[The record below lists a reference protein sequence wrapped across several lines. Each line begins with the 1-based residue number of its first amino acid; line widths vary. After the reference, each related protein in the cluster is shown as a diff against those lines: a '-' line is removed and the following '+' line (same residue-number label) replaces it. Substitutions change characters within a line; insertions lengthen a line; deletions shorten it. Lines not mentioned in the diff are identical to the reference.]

1 MRQTTVISL
10 GLVRIAGIAQLVLGT
25 LLWTGRG
32 YQYLPVHMAIGA
44 LLVLGLWTI
53 AVVSLTAKVSRGL
66 AVFALVWGIALPIFG
81 MRQGMILVGPL
92 HWIIQVIHLLM
103 GVTAMALADRLA
115 KRVLAVPSQ
124 LSRRDA
130 GSVSRA
136 GVRDA

>member
-53 AVVSLTAKVSRGL
+53 AVVALTTKVSRGL
-66 AVFALVWGIALPIFG
+66 AVFALVWGIALPVFG
-81 MRQGMILVGPL
+81 MRQGMILVGSL
-92 HWIIQVIHLLM
+92 RWITQVIHLLM
-103 GVTAMALADRLA
+103 GITAMAVADRLA
-115 KRVLAVPSQ
+115 KRVLDGA
-124 LSRRDA
+124 LNATDA
-130 GSVSRA
+130 IPA
-136 GVRDA
+136 PHLH